1 MHESSEQNGCLI
13 CTMPKH
19 ISGESSASSV
29 TLDPVLMLAAFNK
42 EVPVLTSSRDWSE
55 SRDFVISRAVWSD
68 AYEDSP
74 GSVCEPQL

>member
-1 MHESSEQNGCLI
+1 MHERSEQNGCLI

-19 ISGESSASSV
+19 ISGEISASSV

-42 EVPVLTSSRDWSE
+42 EVPVLTTSRDWSE
-55 SRDFVISRAVWSD
+55 SRDFVISRAVWSY

-74 GSVCEPQL
+74 GSICEPQL